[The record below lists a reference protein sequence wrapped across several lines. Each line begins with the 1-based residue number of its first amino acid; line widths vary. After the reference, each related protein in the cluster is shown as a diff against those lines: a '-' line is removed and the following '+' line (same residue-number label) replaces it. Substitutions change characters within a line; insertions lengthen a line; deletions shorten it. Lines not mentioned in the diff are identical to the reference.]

1 MSLPVK
7 ACFKCGEIKPLSEYY
22 VHSEMRD
29 GHLNKCKVCTR
40 EDSRRN
46 TEKLLRDA
54 AWVEKELERQRIKQ
68 RAKNKS
74 AVISPEKKK
83 EYVRRHRDKYPEK
96 AIARAAVGN
105 AIRDGRL
112 VRQPCEV
119 CGDENSEG
127 HHEDYSKPLDVIW
140 YCSKHHAERHVEIR
154 RIQRMMRNNP
164 PINLTQSPST
174 SEPAS

>member
-7 ACFKCGEIKPLSEYY
+7 TCSKCGAVKPSSEFY
-22 VHSEMRD
+22 ENQRRPGTLM
-29 GHLNKCKVCTR
+29 NPCKECTR
-40 EDSRRN
+40 SAVKARTKR
-46 TEKLLRDA
+46 LLRDA
-54 AWVEKELERQRIKQ
+54 EWVEKELERQRIKQ
-68 RAKNKS
+68 RRKTAKIPPDKKREYIRRHNQKH
-74 AVISPEKKK
+74 PEK
-83 EYVRRHRDKYPEK
+83 
-96 AIARAAVGN
+96 RAARGILNN
-105 AIRDGRL
+105 ALRDGRL

-164 PINLTQSPST
+164 PIAITESPST